1 MVTDLSGS
9 PSVRSM
15 IWMLRDSV
23 SSRAHCEVEGAC
35 EEEQG
40 VWWERDT
47 PSDLKRQL
55 QSVDEIC
62 RACA

>member
-1 MVTDLSGS
+1 MTDLSGS

-35 EEEQG
+35 EAEQG
-40 VWWERDT
+40 GGERDT
-47 PSDLKRQL
+47 PSHLKRQL